1 MLKTTPCEQDLAQQ
15 LDNILGFVTQPEN
28 TSVPID
34 NKKNEQSTL
43 NKALYYLKN
52 NQPPLAAKWM
62 RLAAMAGNQRAQ
74 FYLGL
79 FFVKGEGV
87 PQSVFHAAAWL
98 SLASSQGY
106 APATAAV
113 TDIRKHI
120 ETKRFKDAQCYAASL
135 YEQIHQLQFSQMI
148 PRTSEN
154 T

>member
-1 MLKTTPCEQDLAQQ
+1 ME
-15 LDNILGFVTQPEN
+15 LDQ
-28 TSVPID
+28 
-34 NKKNEQSTL
+34 
-43 NKALYYLKN
+43 A
-52 NQPPLAAKWM
+52 PLAAKWM
-62 RLAAMAGNQRAQ
+62 RLAAMAGNHRAQ

-87 PQSVFHAAAWL
+87 PQSVFHAVAWL

-135 YEQIHQLQFSQMI
+135 YEQIHQLQFSHMI
-148 PRTSEN
+148 PRTSED

>member
-1 MLKTTPCEQDLAQQ
+1 
-15 LDNILGFVTQPEN
+15 
-28 TSVPID
+28 
-34 NKKNEQSTL
+34 
-43 NKALYYLKN
+43 
-52 NQPPLAAKWM
+52 M
-62 RLAAMAGNQRAQ
+62 RLAAMAGNHRAQ

-87 PQSVFHAAAWL
+87 PQSVFHAVAWL

-135 YEQIHQLQFSQMI
+135 YEQIHQLQFSHMI
-148 PRTSEN
+148 PRTS
-154 T
+154 TVYSV